1 MPTPQTLSGIIA
13 PVATPFDATGEEL
26 DLTAF
31 AANIRGH
38 LAAGLDG
45 IVVAGSTGEATLL
58 SEIERATLFECA
70 RTVVP
75 GDRWLI
81 AGVGAESTKLTV
93 ERARAAAARG
103 ADAVLVVAPHYY
115 PESITTSALLAHYTR
130 IADES
135 PIPVMLYSI
144 PKYMHF
150 ALPASVVGQL
160 ATHPNI
166 IGMKDSAGNAGGL
179 AGFLA
184 AQSPTFSVLTGN
196 GSTLHAA
203 VTAGV
208 RGGILAVA
216 LIAPALCLSL
226 FESARSG
233 RDAEAA
239 AAQSLLIPLGRDI
252 VAAFGVPGVK
262 AALDVIGLTG
272 GRVRSPLQPLRGA
285 DCQRVADL
293 VETALARSAVP
304 A

>member
-1 MPTPQTLSGIIA
+1 MPISDTIGGIIA
-13 PVATPFDATGEEL
+13 PVATLFDASGDGL
-26 DLTAF
+26 DLAAF

-45 IVVAGSTGEATLL
+45 IVVAGSTGEAALL
-58 SEIERATLFECA
+58 GEAERATLVECA
-70 RTVVP
+70 RNVVP
-75 GDRWLI
+75 SDRWLI
-81 AGVGAESTKLTV
+81 AGVGAESTKLTI
-93 ERARAAAARG
+93 ERARAAATRG

-115 PESITTSALLAHYTR
+115 PESAKPEALVAHYKR
-130 IADES
+130 VADES
-135 PIPVMLYSI
+135 PVPVMLYNI

-150 ALPASVVGQL
+150 ALPSAVVYQL
-160 ATHPNI
+160 AEHRNI
-166 IGMKDSAGNAGGL
+166 VGMKDSAGDAAGLEGY
-179 AGFLA
+179 LA

-196 GSTLHAA
+196 GSTFHAA
-203 VTAGV
+203 LSAGV

-216 LIAPALCLSL
+216 LIAPTLCLTVL
-226 FESARSG
+226 EAVRNG
-233 RDAEAA
+233 RDADAEAA
-239 AAQSLLIPLGRDI
+239 QALLIPLGRDV

-285 DCQRVADL
+285 DYQRVADI

>member
-1 MPTPQTLSGIIA
+1 
-13 PVATPFDATGEEL
+13 
-26 DLTAF
+26 
-31 AANIRGH
+31 
-38 LAAGLDG
+38 
-45 IVVAGSTGEATLL
+45 VVAGSTGEATLL

-115 PESITTSALLAHYTR
+115 PESITTNALLAHYTR

-150 ALPASVVGQL
+150 ALPASVVGQR
-160 ATHPNI
+160 HPSEHHRI
-166 IGMKDSAGNAGGL
+166 RTVRDAAGL

-184 AQSPTFSVLTGN
+184 AQSPTFAVLTGN

-203 VTAGV
+203 VTAGA

-239 AAQSLLIPLGRDI
+239 SAQSLLIPLGRDL

-262 AALDVIGLTG
+262 AALYVIGLTG

>member
-1 MPTPQTLSGIIA
+1 MPTPDTVGGIIA
-13 PVATPFDATGEEL
+13 PVATPFDASGDAP
-26 DLTAF
+26 DLAAF

-45 IVVAGSTGEATLL
+45 IVVAGSTGEAALL
-58 SEIERATLFECA
+58 SESERATLFECA
-70 RTVVP
+70 RSVVP

-93 ERARAAAARG
+93 ERARAAATRG

-115 PESITTSALLAHYTR
+115 PESTKPDALIAHYTR

-150 ALPASVVGQL
+150 ALPAQVVYQL
-160 ATHPNI
+160 AEHRNI
-166 IGMKDSAGNAGGL
+166 IGMKDSAGDVAGLTGY
-179 AGFLA
+179 LA

-196 GSTLHAA
+196 GSTFHAA

-216 LIAPALCLSL
+216 LIAPTLCLTV
-226 FESARSG
+226 FEAARNG
-233 RDAEAA
+233 RDADAA
-239 AAQSLLIPLGRDI
+239 AAQALLLPLGRD
-252 VAAFGVPGVK
+252 VVGALGVPGVK
-262 AALDVIGLTG
+262 AALDVIGLNG

-285 DCQRVADL
+285 DYQRVVEV